1 MLKALCLVASGSSM
15 PNSEGLPA
23 EFSLTDRLTASRCWV
38 NARGRAENSSV
49 ESTHVLEGWMRQRK
63 DLRQML
69 PVLSGYLGHALLKS
83 TELYL
88 RLVPERFVKPLSK
101 LQKSP
106 GHR

>member
-1 MLKALCLVASGSSM
+1 
-15 PNSEGLPA
+15 
-23 EFSLTDRLTASRCWV
+23 
-38 NARGRAENSSV
+38 
-49 ESTHVLEGWMRQRK
+49 MRQGK

-69 PVLSGYLGHALLKS
+69 PVLSGYLGHALLRS
-83 TELYL
+83 TELYM